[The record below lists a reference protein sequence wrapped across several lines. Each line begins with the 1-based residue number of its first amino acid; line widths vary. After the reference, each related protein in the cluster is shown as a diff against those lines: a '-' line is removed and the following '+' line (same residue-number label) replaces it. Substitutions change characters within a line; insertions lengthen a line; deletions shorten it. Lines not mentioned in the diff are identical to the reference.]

1 MTIDVVRNS
10 LKEAQ
15 LALASLLANERT
27 LQNID
32 HAAEALSAAFR
43 SGGKA
48 MSCGNGGS
56 MCDAI
61 HFAEEL
67 SGRYRHNRKALGAMS
82 ISDPAHMTCVANDFG
97 YDYVFSRFVEAHG
110 KQGDCLVAISTSGA
124 SPSILN
130 AAMSAKEQ
138 GVTVIGLSGRL
149 ESALVQ
155 IADISICTPVGQ
167 YSDRVQELHIKVLHI
182 LVELVEK
189 KLHLA

>member
-10 LKEAQ
+10 LREAQ
-15 LALASLLANERT
+15 AALDSLLANERT
-27 LQNID
+27 LQHID
-32 HAAEALSAAFR
+32 HAAEALSCAFR

-67 SGRYRHNRKALGAMS
+67 SGRFRNNRKALGAMS

-97 YDYVFSRFVEAHG
+97 YDFVFSRFIEAHG

-130 AAMSAKEQ
+130 AASCAKEQ
-138 GVTVIGLSGRL
+138 GVIVIGLAGRP
-149 ESALVQ
+149 ESMLMN
-155 IADISICTPVGQ
+155 IADIAICTPVGQ

-182 LVELVEK
+182 LVELVEL

>member
-1 MTIDVVRNS
+1 MSIDIVRS
-10 LKEAQ
+10 ALKEAQ
-15 LALASLLANERT
+15 LALENLLANERT

-32 HAAEALSAAFR
+32 LAAEALSCTFK

-67 SGRYRHNRKALGAMS
+67 SGRYRNNRKALGAMS

-97 YDYVFSRFVEAHG
+97 YDYVFSRFIEAHG
-110 KQGDCLVAISTSGA
+110 KQGDCLLAISTSGS

-130 AAMSAKEQ
+130 AARSAREQ

-149 ESALVQ
+149 ESTLMQ

-167 YSDRVQELHIKVLHI
+167 FSDRVQELHIKVLHI
-182 LVELVEK
+182 LVELVEL